1 MRAVVL
7 RDGQSERNLLS
18 DTHDDE
24 RKAECGTRGMEKA
37 TEMDNSREEERK
49 SRRWNEKVY
58 THHLCIKG
66 VAVLALT
73 SQNTSV

>member
-1 MRAVVL
+1 MWDK
-7 RDGQSERNLLS
+7 RD
-18 DTHDDE
+18 
-24 RKAECGTRGMEKA
+24 EKRRE
-37 TEMDNSREEERK
+37 TDNSREEERK

-73 SQNTSV
+73 SQYAPA

>member
-1 MRAVVL
+1 MWDK
-7 RDGQSERNLLS
+7 RD
-18 DTHDDE
+18 
-24 RKAECGTRGMEKA
+24 EKSRE
-37 TEMDNSREEERK
+37 TDNSREEERK

-73 SQNTSV
+73 SQYASA